1 MRNFL
6 RTCPVSSTVG
16 VITLGLKKKVFYTVS
31 FWFIFLA
38 GYFFIQHNTT
48 LSDMTLLSEIDE
60 AIPLMPEFIW
70 IYHSLPIF
78 VFTVMVMMIKQ
89 ASVFWRTLYSCV
101 IATILIFAFYI
112 ALPIEYPRPEINT
125 AGWSS
130 AFLSLTHE
138 VDMAMNTCPS
148 SHVAF
153 AWLMYLAAAHT
164 QWARK
169 EPWLSGT
176 SLLWAIGISLST
188 LTLKQHFIIDVFAGI
203 AVAMVSFY
211 LAKFVPKRT
220 PIPN

>member
-1 MRNFL
+1 ME
-6 RTCPVSSTVG
+6 V
-16 VITLGLKKKVFYTVS
+16 
-31 FWFIFLA
+31 
-38 GYFFIQHNTT
+38 
-48 LSDMTLLSEIDE
+48 DE

-70 IYHSLPIF
+70 VYHSLPVF

-89 ASVFWRTLYSCV
+89 ASVFWRTLYSCT
-101 IATILIFAFYI
+101 IATVVIFAFYI
-112 ALPIEYPRPEINT
+112 ALPIEYPRPDIST
-125 AGWSS
+125 AGLSS
-130 AFLSLTHE
+130 AFLSLTHK

-169 EPWLSGT
+169 EPWLANT

-188 LTLKQHFIIDVFAGI
+188 LTLKQHFVIDVFAGI

-211 LAKFVPKRT
+211 LAKYIPKHRLST
-220 PIPN
+220 